1 MALTREDQVL
11 KPAHWPG
18 RLRAG
23 SLLAAGT
30 AGSLLLLSAVAPAGA
45 ATGPSGAV
53 RGLAITPARGILLPQ
68 VRLKPDGAQ
77 ILSVRMGFRP

>member
-1 MALTREDQVL
+1 L
-11 KPAHWPG
+11 KPAHWPR

-45 ATGPSGAV
+45 ATGPSTGKVAVPQALSIAGLVGLRGAV
-53 RGLAITPARGILLPQ
+53 AH
-68 VRLKPDGAQ
+68 GAGKTD
-77 ILSVRMGFRP
+77 IHEEVFLV